1 MSMFKVMGVPLEK
14 VGEKLITVSKEL
26 AKINCYI
33 DKNYSMEVEQKP
45 EPEPEPEPE
54 NSIKVYSATIKIIFF
69 SDTEEGQHT
78 GQIGFIANTEEGQHT
93 GQIGFI
99 AK

>member
-1 MSMFKVMGVPLEK
+1 MSMFNVMGVPLEK

-33 DKNYSMEVEQKP
+33 DKNYNMEVEQGS
-45 EPEPEPEPE
+45 EQGSE

-69 SDTEEGQHT
+69 SDTEEGQH
-78 GQIGFIANTEEGQHT
+78 
-93 GQIGFI
+93 
-99 AK
+99 K

>member
-1 MSMFKVMGVPLEK
+1 MSMFNIMGVPLEK

-45 EPEPEPEPE
+45 EPETGNI

-69 SDTEEGQHT
+69 SDTEEGQH
-78 GQIGFIANTEEGQHT
+78 
-93 GQIGFI
+93 
-99 AK
+99 K

>member
-1 MSMFKVMGVPLEK
+1 MSMFNVMGVPLEK

-45 EPEPEPEPE
+45 EPE

-69 SDTEEGQHT
+69 SDTEEGQH
-78 GQIGFIANTEEGQHT
+78 
-93 GQIGFI
+93 
-99 AK
+99 K

>member
-1 MSMFKVMGVPLEK
+1 MSMFNVMGVPLEE

-33 DKNYSMEVEQKP
+33 DKNYNMEVEQGS
-45 EPEPEPEPE
+45 EQGSDI

-69 SDTEEGQHT
+69 SDTEEGQH
-78 GQIGFIANTEEGQHT
+78 
-93 GQIGFI
+93 
-99 AK
+99 K